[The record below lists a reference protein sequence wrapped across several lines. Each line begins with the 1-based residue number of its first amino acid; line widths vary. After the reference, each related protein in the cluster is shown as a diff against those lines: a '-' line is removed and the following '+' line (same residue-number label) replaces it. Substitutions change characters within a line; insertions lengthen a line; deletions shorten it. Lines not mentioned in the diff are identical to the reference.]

1 MNELQSYLS
10 NDNERKYR
18 GEKIVRSKK
27 LESRD
32 IEVPHDNATIEEE
45 VVLETPKLVDE
56 CVRIGDLSSAL
67 KTLDDRNASFDK
79 ITKKDESGT
88 ERINLLNDDR
98 TGSLTKRMIRKS
110 RIKRKSRR
118 KWGRWTGWSSCSVSC
133 GKGRQIR
140 WRHCLRDC
148 STVETEM
155 EEKACQMPACPPGK
169 FLGIF

>member
-1 MNELQSYLS
+1 MNELQNYLS
-10 NDNERKYR
+10 SDDQR
-18 GEKIVRSKK
+18 GGKAKKK
-27 LESRD
+27 LESRE
-32 IEVPHDNATIEEE
+32 IEVPRGNVTNIVDQEEEE
-45 VVLETPKLVDE
+45 VVLEAPKLVDE

-67 KTLDDRNASFDK
+67 KNLEDRNVSLEKSTSK
-79 ITKKDESGT
+79 IEVGT
-88 ERINLLNDDR
+88 ERISLSNDR
-98 TGSLTKRMIRKS
+98 TSPLAKRMVRKS

-118 KWGRWTGWSSCSVSC
+118 KWGRWTGWSSCSVTC

-155 EEKACQMPACPPGK
+155 EEKTCQLPACPPGK